1 MVNTLDVPIR
11 LASALLMS
19 DAQITMAEIQS
30 LPFVNNRE
38 EANAVAQ
45 NLMRIFGPRYRIEV
59 ASGVGHSDVR
69 LMLDVAQ
76 PLADWNNASAR
87 PRLSLHCTPKPD
99 GAALFSPEAAP
110 KRFRMP
116 ATPA

>member
-19 DAQITMAEIQS
+19 NAQITMAEIQS

-45 NLMRIFGPRYRIEV
+45 NLMCIFGPRYRIEV
-59 ASGVGHSDVR
+59 ASGVGRSDVR
-69 LMLDVAQ
+69 LMLDAVQ
-76 PLADWNNASAR
+76 PPADQSDTSAR
-87 PRLSLHCTPKPD
+87 PKISLYI
-99 GAALFSPEAAP
+99 A
-110 KRFRMP
+110 
-116 ATPA
+116 